1 MPSHSRNSHGNPQP
15 ASQFASR
22 LFLGAIGLSLAV
34 IGGVFVWLMARS
46 FLRAEAMR
54 SWPEVPC
61 EILVSE
67 IEERKHDSQSPMEFR
82 HVVSYGYVWQGE
94 PMTGDRISL
103 RGSPWTSKRQLAEER
118 AAEFPVGKSTH
129 CRVDPA
135 RPELAVL
142 KTDSLAP
149 GYSIW
154 FPGLFLVAGIGITV
168 SALRNKGCRVQ
179 QTPPNP

>member
-1 MPSHSRNSHGNPQP
+1 M
-15 ASQFASR
+15 
-22 LFLGAIGLSLAV
+22 SLAV

-67 IEERKHDSQSPMEFR
+67 IEQRKHDSQSPMEFR
-82 HVVSYGYVWQGE
+82 HVVSYGYLWKGE
-94 PMTGDRISL
+94 PMTGDRFSL
-103 RGSPWTSKRQLAEER
+103 RGSPWTSKRQVVEQR
-118 AAEFPVGKSTH
+118 AAEYPIGKSTV
-129 CRVDPA
+129 CRVDPD
-135 RPELAVL
+135 RPGLAVL
-142 KTDSLAP
+142 QLDSLAP

-168 SALRNKGCRVQ
+168 SALRHAG
-179 QTPPNP
+179 PPARRPPVKP